1 MPSGETDQAPALLGA
16 VVGWNV
22 AMLNPAETAQAPDA
36 TATPQNSVFTIK
48 DIRPICR
55 ARTLRLQ
62 TDDVIVA
69 VDGQP
74 FKGDVDLLLDMIF
87 ECDPETGIFLTV
99 FREGSLFHVIARGPL
114 GCAFEYAKPEIA
126 EAASKKLAKTT
137 IAPLAEYR
145 IFEVLRD
152 INRKCVIIDTQPS
165 MIAMLASPVWLVHC
179 RLWEVLLAVLLI
191 YGVTL
196 LVSWMLFVIVF
207 ILLALYFRQ
216 AQLTLQRSFNLM
228 RQRQMWM
235 IVAARSL
242 QEVQQVCRQFD
253 PKSTFNPSLVGP
265 PQEEEEKPK
274 KRRRRRP
281 RQPSAE
287 PSAAPAQPEQS

>member
-1 MPSGETDQAPALLGA
+1 MVDCD
-16 VVGWNV
+16 V
-22 AMLNPAETAQAPDA
+22 AMLNPAETMQASDA
-36 TATPQNSVFTIK
+36 AAPPQNSIFIIK

-62 TDDVIVA
+62 TDDAIVA

-87 ECDPETGIFLTV
+87 ECDPQTGIFLTV

-114 GCAFEYAKPEIA
+114 GCAFEYAKTEIA

-165 MIAMLASPVWLVHC
+165 MMAMLASPVWLVHC

-235 IVAARSL
+235 IVAARSV
-242 QEVQQVCRQFD
+242 QEVQETCRQFD
-253 PKSTFNPSLVGP
+253 PKSTFNPSFVGS
-265 PQEEEEKPK
+265 PQEEEAKPK

-281 RQPSAE
+281 EQPPAE
-287 PSAAPAQPEQS
+287 ASAAPAQPEQS

>member
-1 MPSGETDQAPALLGA
+1 

-22 AMLNPAETAQAPDA
+22 AMLNPAETTQASEA
-36 TATPQNSVFTIK
+36 AAMPQNSVFTIK

-62 TDDVIVA
+62 TDDAIVA

-87 ECDPETGIFLTV
+87 ECDPQTGIFLTI
-99 FREGSLFHVIARGPL
+99 FREESLFHVIARGPL

-126 EAASKKLAKTT
+126 EAASKKLDKTT

-165 MIAMLASPVWLVHC
+165 MMAMLASPVWLVHC

-235 IVAARSL
+235 IVAARSV
-242 QEVQQVCRQFD
+242 QEVQETCRQFD
-253 PKSTFNPSLVGP
+253 PKSTFKPSFVGS
-265 PQEEEEKPK
+265 PQEEEAKPK

-281 RQPSAE
+281 DQPPAE
-287 PSAAPAQPEQS
+287 ASAASAQPEQN

>member
-1 MPSGETDQAPALLGA
+1 M
-16 VVGWNV
+16 VGWNV
-22 AMLNPAETAQAPDA
+22 VMLNPAETTQASEA
-36 TATPQNSVFTIK
+36 AATPQNSVFTIK

-62 TDDVIVA
+62 TDDAIVA

-87 ECDPETGIFLTV
+87 ECDPQTGIFLTI
-99 FREGSLFHVIARGPL
+99 FREESLFHVIARGPL
-114 GCAFEYAKPEIA
+114 GCAFEYSKPEIA

-165 MIAMLASPVWLVHC
+165 MMAMLASPVWLVHC

-235 IVAARSL
+235 IVAARSV
-242 QEVQQVCRQFD
+242 QEVQETCRQFD
-253 PKSTFNPSLVGP
+253 PKSTFKPSFVGS
-265 PQEEEEKPK
+265 PQEEDPKPK

-281 RQPSAE
+281 EQPPAE
-287 PSAAPAQPEQS
+287 AAGAPAQSEQS

>member
-1 MPSGETDQAPALLGA
+1 
-16 VVGWNV
+16 
-22 AMLNPAETAQAPDA
+22 MLNPTENTQAPDA

-62 TDDVIVA
+62 NDDVIVA

-87 ECDPETGIFLTV
+87 ECDPQTGIFLTV
-99 FREGSLFHVIARGPL
+99 FREGGLFHVIARGPL

-126 EAASKKLAKTT
+126 DAASKKLAKTT

-165 MIAMLASPVWLVHC
+165 MMAMLASPVWLVHC

-265 PQEEEEKPK
+265 PEEEDEEKPK

-287 PSAAPAQPEQS
+287 ASAAPAQPEQS

>member
-1 MPSGETDQAPALLGA
+1 
-16 VVGWNV
+16 
-22 AMLNPAETAQAPDA
+22 MLNPAETTQAFDA
-36 TATPQNSVFTIK
+36 AETPQNSVFTIK

-62 TDDVIVA
+62 TDDAIVA

-87 ECDPETGIFLTV
+87 ECDPQTGIFLTI
-99 FREGSLFHVIARGPL
+99 FREESLFHVIARGPL
-114 GCAFEYAKPEIA
+114 GCAFEYSKPEIA

-165 MIAMLASPVWLVHC
+165 MMAMLASPVWLVHC

-235 IVAARSL
+235 IVAARSV
-242 QEVQQVCRQFD
+242 QEVQETCRQFD
-253 PKSTFNPSLVGP
+253 PKSTFKPSFVGS
-265 PQEEEEKPK
+265 PQEEDPKPK

-281 RQPSAE
+281 EQPPAE
-287 PSAAPAQPEQS
+287 AAGAPAQSEQS

>member
-1 MPSGETDQAPALLGA
+1 
-16 VVGWNV
+16 
-22 AMLNPAETAQAPDA
+22 MLNPAETTQAPDA
-36 TATPQNSVFTIK
+36 AATPQNSVFTIK

-62 TDDVIVA
+62 TDDAIVA

-87 ECDPETGIFLTV
+87 ECDPQTGIFLTV

-137 IAPLAEYR
+137 IAPRSEYR

-165 MIAMLASPVWLVHC
+165 MMAMLASPVWLIKN
-179 RLWEVLLAVLLI
+179 RLWEVLLAVILI
-191 YGVTL
+191 YGATL
-196 LVSWMLFVIVF
+196 TVSWMLFVIAVV
-207 ILLALYFRQ
+207 LLALYFRQ

-228 RQRQMWM
+228 RHRQMWM
-235 IVAARSL
+235 IVAARSE
-242 QEVQQVCRQFD
+242 QEVQETCRQFD
-253 PKSTFNPSLVGP
+253 PKSTYNPSFVGP
-265 PQEEEEKPK
+265 PQEEEAEPK
-274 KRRRRRP
+274 KRRRRRSG
-281 RQPSAE
+281 QPPAE
-287 PSAAPAQPEQS
+287 ASAAPAQPEQS

>member
-1 MPSGETDQAPALLGA
+1 MQSD
-16 VVGWNV
+16 
-22 AMLNPAETAQAPDA
+22 DA
-36 TATPQNSVFTIK
+36 
-48 DIRPICR
+48 
-55 ARTLRLQ
+55 
-62 TDDVIVA
+62 IVA

-74 FKGDVDLLLDMIF
+74 FKGDVDLLDMIY
-87 ECDPETGIFLTV
+87 EWDPQTGIFMTV

-165 MIAMLASPVWLVHC
+165 MMAMLASPVWLVHC
-179 RLWEVLLAVLLI
+179 RLWDVLLAVLLI

-235 IVAARSL
+235 IVAAGSVRNCGNL
-242 QEVQQVCRQFD
+242 
-253 PKSTFNPSLVGP
+253 P
-265 PQEEEEKPK
+265 PI
-274 KRRRRRP
+274 
-281 RQPSAE
+281 
-287 PSAAPAQPEQS
+287 

>member
-1 MPSGETDQAPALLGA
+1 LLGA

-22 AMLNPAETAQAPDA
+22 AMLNSAETTQAPDA
-36 TATPQNSVFTIK
+36 AATPQNSVFTIK

-62 TDDVIVA
+62 TDDAIVA

-87 ECDPETGIFLTV
+87 ECDPQTGIFLTV

-126 EAASKKLAKTT
+126 EAASKKFAKTT
-137 IAPLAEYR
+137 IAPRSEYR

-165 MIAMLASPVWLVHC
+165 MMAMLASPVWLIKN
-179 RLWEVLLAVLLI
+179 RLWEVLLAVILI
-191 YGVTL
+191 YGATL
-196 LVSWMLFVIVF
+196 TVSWMLFVIAVV
-207 ILLALYFRQ
+207 LLALYFRQ

-228 RQRQMWM
+228 RHRQMWM
-235 IVAARSL
+235 IVAARSE
-242 QEVQQVCRQFD
+242 QEVQETCRQFD
-253 PKSTFNPSLVGP
+253 PKSTYNPSFVGP
-265 PQEEEEKPK
+265 PQEEEAELK
-274 KRRRRRP
+274 KRRRRRSG
-281 RQPSAE
+281 QPPAE
-287 PSAAPAQPEQS
+287 ASAAPAQPEQS

>member
-1 MPSGETDQAPALLGA
+1 
-16 VVGWNV
+16 
-22 AMLNPAETAQAPDA
+22 MLNPTETTQAAEA

-62 TDDVIVA
+62 NDDVIVA

-74 FKGDVDLLLDMIF
+74 FTGDVDLLLDMIF
-87 ECDPETGIFLTV
+87 ECDPQTGIFLSV
-99 FREGSLFHVIARGPL
+99 YREGSLFHVIARGPL

-165 MIAMLASPVWLVHC
+165 MMAMLASPVWLVHC

-235 IVAARSL
+235 IVAARSV
-242 QEVQQVCRQFD
+242 QEAQEVCRQFD
-253 PKSTFNPSLVGP
+253 PKSVFNPSFVGP
-265 PQEEEEKPK
+265 PQEEEAIPK

-281 RQPSAE
+281 GRPSAE
-287 PSAAPAQPEQS
+287 ASAAPAQPEQS

>member
-1 MPSGETDQAPALLGA
+1 MFLQSRIFGPSA
-16 VVGWNV
+16 
-22 AMLNPAETAQAPDA
+22 
-36 TATPQNSVFTIK
+36 
-48 DIRPICR
+48 

-62 TDDVIVA
+62 NDDVIVA

-87 ECDPETGIFLTV
+87 ECDPQTGIFLTV

-126 EAASKKLAKTT
+126 EAASKKLAETK
-137 IAPLAEYR
+137 IGPREEYR

-152 INRKCVIIDTQPS
+152 INRNCVIIDTQPS
-165 MIAMLASPVWLVHC
+165 MAAIFASPIWLIQN
-179 RLWEVLLAVLLI
+179 RLWEVLLAVILI

-196 LVSWMLFVIVF
+196 SVSWMLFVIV
-207 ILLALYFRQ
+207 IVLLGLYFRQ

-235 IVAARSL
+235 IIAAKSV
-242 QEVQQVCRQFD
+242 QEVQETCRQFD
-253 PKSTFNPSLVGP
+253 PKSIFKPSFVGSP
-265 PQEEEEKPK
+265 EIEEVKPK
-274 KRRRRRP
+274 KRRRRKSDK
-281 RQPSAE
+281 PSAE
-287 PSAAPAQPEQS
+287 APPTPVQPE

>member
-1 MPSGETDQAPALLGA
+1 M
-16 VVGWNV
+16 VGWNV
-22 AMLNPAETAQAPDA
+22 AILNPAETTQASDA
-36 TATPQNSVFTIK
+36 AATPQNSVFTIK

-62 TDDVIVA
+62 TDDAIVA

-87 ECDPETGIFLTV
+87 ECDPQTGIFLTV
-99 FREGSLFHVIARGPL
+99 FREESLFHVIARGPL

-165 MIAMLASPVWLVHC
+165 MMAMLASPVWLVHC

-235 IVAARSL
+235 IIAARSV
-242 QEVQQVCRQFD
+242 QEVQETCRQFD
-253 PKSTFNPSLVGP
+253 PKSTFKPSFVGS
-265 PQEEEEKPK
+265 PQEEAPKPK

-281 RQPSAE
+281 EQPAAE
-287 PSAAPAQPEQS
+287 AAGAPAQPEQS

>member
-126 EAASKKLAKTT
+126 DAASKKLAKTT

>member
-1 MPSGETDQAPALLGA
+1 LLGA

-22 AMLNPAETAQAPDA
+22 AMLNPAETTQAFDA
-36 TATPQNSVFTIK
+36 AETPQNSVFTIK

-62 TDDVIVA
+62 TDDAIVA

-87 ECDPETGIFLTV
+87 ECDPQTGIFLTV
-99 FREGSLFHVIARGPL
+99 FREESLFHVIARGPL

-165 MIAMLASPVWLVHC
+165 MMAMLASPVWLVHC

-235 IVAARSL
+235 IVAARSV
-242 QEVQQVCRQFD
+242 QEVQETCRQFD
-253 PKSTFNPSLVGP
+253 PKSTFKPSFVGS
-265 PQEEEEKPK
+265 PQEEEAKPK

-281 RQPSAE
+281 EQPPAE
-287 PSAAPAQPEQS
+287 ASAASAQPEQN